1 MGVYSGITALVTGA
15 SKGLGEAYAREL
27 ASRGARLVLVARS
40 GDALRRNAERIREEY
55 GVEVETEALDLAVAD
70 GVPRLIAELDRRGR
84 TVDLLVNN
92 AGAGTV
98 GPFLDSA
105 PARHVS
111 SVELNIVALTRLT
124 HALGGRMAARG
135 SGGIINVASTAAFQ
149 AMPYQATYAATKAFV
164 LSFTEALAEELRG
177 SGVRVMAAHP
187 GATATGFFDGTTATM
202 HPAFTDRPERVA
214 ARTLD
219 AFAKGAINAY
229 PGRASTRATTWVG
242 RLLPRTAVTRA
253 TGRLN
258 RSLGHHRARHLD
270 APAAPAQP

>member
-1 MGVYSGITALVTGA
+1 M
-15 SKGLGEAYAREL
+15 
-27 ASRGARLVLVARS
+27 ARS
-40 GDALRRNAERIREEY
+40 GDALRRNAERIREEH
-55 GVEVETEALDLAVAD
+55 GVEVETEALDLAATD

-105 PARHVS
+105 SARHVS
-111 SVELNIVALTRLT
+111 SVELNVVALMNLT

-202 HPAFTDRPERVA
+202 NPAFTDQPERVA

-229 PGRASTRATTWVG
+229 PGRASMRATTWAA

-258 RSLGHHRARHLD
+258 RSLGHHHARHLD
-270 APAAPAQP
+270 APTAPGQP